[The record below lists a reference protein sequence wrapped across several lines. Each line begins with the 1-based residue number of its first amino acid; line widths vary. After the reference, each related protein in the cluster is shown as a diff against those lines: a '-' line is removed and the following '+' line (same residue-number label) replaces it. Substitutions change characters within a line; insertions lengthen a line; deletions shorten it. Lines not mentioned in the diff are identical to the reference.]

1 MFRFIQD
8 LKYFGGSNFYMVEKE
23 KDNITASVQ
32 AGYAFGY
39 ETLELTQDETMSRIE
54 SFGTSMWI
62 FADGVFVTPEQLAQ
76 ADWNFVGMVVICPA
90 LTALRPPC

>member
-1 MFRFIQD
+1 M
-8 LKYFGGSNFYMVEKE
+8 NNE
-23 KDNITASVQ
+23 ITTTVIIGDTTGHQ
-32 AGYAFGY
+32 
-39 ETLELTQDETMSRIE
+39 TLELTQDETMSRIE

-76 ADWNFVGMVVICPA
+76 ADWNSVGMVVICPA

>member
-1 MFRFIQD
+1 
-8 LKYFGGSNFYMVEKE
+8 MVEKE
-23 KDNITASVQ
+23 KANITASVQ

-62 FADGVFVTPEQLAQ
+62 FADGVFVTPEQLSQ
-76 ADWNFVGMVVICPA
+76 ADWNSTGMVVICPA

>member
-76 ADWNFVGMVVICPA
+76 ADWNSVGMVVICPA